1 MKLAERLRLLRD
13 KYEGTGRAGG
23 GIFPA
28 DAIAVMHRA
37 TEELRRSGTLERV
50 PKVGDRAPDF
60 ALENTK
66 SEVVRS
72 DALLAKGAVVLS
84 FYRGRW

>member
-23 GIFPA
+23 GIIPS
-28 DAIAVMHRA
+28 DAIAVMHHA
-37 TEELRRSGTLERV
+37 TEELRRSGILEGV
-50 PKVGDRAPDF
+50 PKVGARAPDF

-66 SEVVRS
+66 GEVVRS